1 VLGNEHALAR
11 ADPVWKALIS
21 NAKERKCLLNADE
34 DLNIE
39 QVIINV
45 KTELDQLV
53 DLLNKDSF
61 IFEHTRWKVLL
72 LRLSSKLLYCSFCVN
87 LML

>member
-1 VLGNEHALAR
+1 MFGNEKALVK

-21 NAKERKCLLNADE
+21 NAKERKCLFNADE
-34 DLNIE
+34 DLNIA

-61 IFEHTRWKVLL
+61 IFKCTRWKVCFP
-72 LRLSSKLLYCSFCVN
+72 KPLYKP
-87 LML
+87 L